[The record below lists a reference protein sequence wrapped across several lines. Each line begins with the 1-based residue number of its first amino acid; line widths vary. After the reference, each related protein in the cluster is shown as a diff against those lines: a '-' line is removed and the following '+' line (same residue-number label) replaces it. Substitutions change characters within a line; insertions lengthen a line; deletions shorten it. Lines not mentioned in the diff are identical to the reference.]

1 MDVNVV
7 SKMSVC
13 VLVGGWGGCQEGH
26 ALPGSNVI
34 LYYGI
39 VSSICG
45 Y

>member
-13 VLVGGWGGCQEGH
+13 VWVGGLGECQEGH

-39 VSSICG
+39 V
-45 Y
+45 